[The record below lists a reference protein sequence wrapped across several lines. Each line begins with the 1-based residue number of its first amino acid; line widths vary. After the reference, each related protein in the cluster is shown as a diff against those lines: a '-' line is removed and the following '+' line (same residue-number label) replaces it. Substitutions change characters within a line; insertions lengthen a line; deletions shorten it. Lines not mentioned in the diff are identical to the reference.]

1 MSAVEIKVG
10 SMIYGGWKSSQIDI
24 GIEQIAGTFDL
35 SVSERWPGQDTPR
48 QIHRGERCE
57 VLADGETVI
66 TGWVDDAFPEFDATT
81 HEFRV
86 TGRDATGDLVDCSA
100 IHKSGQ
106 WAKATLDKIVR
117 DICAPFGIPV
127 IVETDIGNAFD
138 SHSIQE
144 GETAFECI
152 ERACRMR
159 AVLPVSDGKGGLV
172 LTRAKDGPAV
182 DDLVE
187 GVNIKRARG
196 EFSSK
201 ERYSLY
207 IIKGQDRGSDDNLDA
222 PETHAQVKAEA
233 TDSFVQ
239 RYRPL
244 IVIAEEHG
252 PHATYKQRAEWERN
266 VRRGRSNRA
275 TITVQGWRNARGK
288 LWWPNTMVH
297 LDSASLGVNANLLIT
312 NVSLIDNPQ
321 SGRIAQLRLA
331 DRRAFDLLVGKKA
344 AGLQGKIREKQASE
358 KKQSG
363 EDWSSF

>member
-1 MSAVEIKVG
+1 MFEIKIG
-10 SMIYGGWKSSQIDI
+10 SQIYGGWKSGRIER
-24 GIEQIAGTFDL
+24 GIEQIAGAFEL

-48 QIHRGERCE
+48 QIRRGERCE
-57 VLADGETVI
+57 LLADGEVVI
-66 TGWVDDAFPEFDATT
+66 TGWVDDVFPDYAEAT

-100 IHKSGQ
+100 VHKSGQ
-106 WAKATLDKIVR
+106 WANATLDKIVR
-117 DICAPFGIPV
+117 DLCAPFKIQV
-127 IVETDIGNAFD
+127 KVEADIGKAFD

-172 LTRAKDGPAV
+172 LTRAKDGQAV
-182 DDLVE
+182 AYLVE
-187 GVNIKRARG
+187 GVNIKAARG

-201 ERYSLY
+201 ERYSIY
-207 IIKGQDRGSDDNLDA
+207 TIKGQDRGSDDNLDS
-222 PETHAQVKAEA
+222 PETHAQVKASA

-252 PHATYKQRAEWERN
+252 PHASYKQRAEWERN

-275 TITVQGWRNARGK
+275 TITVQGWRNAAGQ
-288 LWWPNTMVH
+288 LWQPNTMVH
-297 LDSASLGVNANLLIT
+297 LKSAWLGVDADLL
-312 NVSLIDNPQ
+312 VVGVVFSLDSQ
-321 SGRIAQLRLA
+321 SGTRTELRLS
-331 DRRAFDLLVGKKA
+331 DRRAFDLIVGKKA
-344 AGLQGKIREKQASE
+344 AGLQGKIREKQESE
-358 KKQSG
+358 KKRSG
-363 EDWSSF
+363 DDWSAF